1 MILVSVSQK
10 DREYAQKIFLDSK
23 GLKDVLFIKEKKKSI
38 EFIQN
43 DILLKQIP
51 KNFPFKIVLFKYQ
64 FFRVLDDLGE
74 IDSIF
79 VNSDRTLNVDLL
91 LCDFGNKNNIPCI
104 IPSLTVSTRES
115 LITYRL
121 KNPKNFKVQNILT
134 KGFLKL
140 IRRNLI
146 KTAQGYY
153 SFYRVK
159 DVIRILLWNIKI
171 NDPWVLGANYP
182 VNIIASCFFT
192 KELLIDNGV
201 EASKI
206 KIELGDSYKEL
217 LHYNNSNNEYDI
229 CFSFTPYWEH
239 NLESFESS
247 LDKQKIILDKLNSLG
262 FKIAIALHP
271 KCDFNQYKSLLPQF
285 DVYTNRTAEIL
296 VKSRILI
303 AFYSSIITWAIYAN
317 KPFLIYDPFSYN
329 YTFLNKIVD
338 RELIAHNFEE
348 LILSLNK
355 LNYNKDYLKNRSIQ
369 KLGTNI
375 NL

>member
-10 DREYAQKIFLDSK
+10 DREFAQKNFLDSK
-23 GLKDVLFIKEKKKSI
+23 GLKDVLFIKEKKESI

-51 KNFPFKIVLFKYQ
+51 KNFPLNIILFKYQ
-64 FFRVLDDLGE
+64 FFRVLDDIGK
-74 IDSIF
+74 IDSIY
-79 VNSDRTLNVDLL
+79 VNSDRTLNIDLL
-91 LCDFGNKNNIPCI
+91 LCVFGNKNDIPCI
-104 IPSLTVSTRES
+104 IPSLTVSTKES

-121 KNPKNFKVQNILT
+121 KNPKIFKVQNILI

-146 KTAQGYY
+146 ETAEGYY
-153 SFYRVK
+153 SFYRIK

-201 EASKI
+201 ERSKI

-217 LHYNNSNNEYDI
+217 LAYKNSKIEYDI

-247 LDKQKIILDKLNSLG
+247 FDKQKIMLDKLNSLG

-271 KCDFNQYKSLLPQF
+271 KCDFNQYKSLLSEF
-285 DVYTNRTAEIL
+285 DVYINRSAEIL
-296 VKSRILI
+296 IKSRIMI

-317 KPFLIYDPFSYN
+317 KPFLIYDPFNYK
-329 YTFLNKIVD
+329 YTFLNKIVNK
-338 RELIAHNFEE
+338 ELIAYTVEE

-355 LNYNKDYLKNRSIQ
+355 LNYDKDYLKNRSIQ